1 MSYILRPINVGLK
14 LEFSDSCVHTGLG
27 WFWSLWFGAVTSDP
41 GLLSC
46 GCLGSCALGLFFSH
60 SGVWDWVCVGRRHSY
75 AGLAGGGKGWEGLE
89 EGFGAD
95 WKKTPE
101 HLKWSLKGRGPGR
114 LDCVLRGG
122 WEDSKGCWIWAN
134 NRVAARRMTCSLGPV
149 ERSRSRESEPSLWRT
164 VFGVGLRKG
173 RGWEVSG
180 CLTKD
185 ARRRCSSGT
194 SHCLIH
200 QMIPRLPAGPPCK
213 SAPLH
218 HVVI

>member
-46 GCLGSCALGLFFSH
+46 GCLGSCVLGLFLSH

-89 EGFGAD
+89 EGLGQTGRKFQSTWSEVWRAEALAD
-95 WKKTPE
+95 
-101 HLKWSLKGRGPGR
+101 S
-114 LDCVLRGG
+114 DSVLRGG

-164 VFGVGLRKG
+164 AFGVGSLQREG
-173 RGWEVSG
+173 VERSVDVLQRTPG
-180 CLTKD
+180 
-185 ARRRCSSGT
+185 SGT